1 MKKSNLEMLL
11 KGLEI
16 MKEAIVAEL
25 GEETVTDAKVVNIEE
40 AKEKKEAKKSN
51 KKQEKILSEEEV
63 AEATEAMEVETDN
76 LAEELNKMSLKD
88 LKDKAKELGVAVR
101 GSKSAIIGRILEAM
115 DAEDEDD
122 EEVIEEEVIETDE
135 EVEEEDETVGDE
147 VETVDLEEA
156 LKDYT
161 VEELAEMLAEA
172 GISTKGKK
180 QALIAKV
187 IKAVEEGKIEF
198 ETDEDDEEVEEDEV
212 VEDTTE
218 DEVEAEDVD
227 VELED
232 ILEEVP
238 LKEVKAICKEL
249 GIKVTM
255 KDKKPSLIDKLND
268 FEDTDALIQ
277 LLIDKEIIET
287 SDFEGEDD
295 EESDELVIEGS
306 EERQEAVKELYNST
320 IEEIENEEITIDE
333 IREFFT
339 ELYDGDKAKLK
350 KLDAMEDEELA
361 TEYAEMV
368 ANCIDDDGDEVEF
381 NTPYLVGDKPY
392 CCGKPMKH
400 VEGNTYVCV
409 VDGDEVELD
418 DEE

>member
-16 MKEAIVAEL
+16 MKEAIVSEL

-51 KKQEKILSEEEV
+51 KKQEKMLSEEEV

-88 LKDKAKELGVAVR
+88 LKEKAKELDVAVR

-115 DAEDEDD
+115 DAEDE
-122 EEVIEEEVIETDE
+122 EEEIIEEEVIETDD
-135 EVEEEDETVGDE
+135 EVEEDETVGDE

-161 VEELAEMLAEA
+161 VEELAEMLADA
-172 GISTKGKK
+172 GISSKGKK

-198 ETDEDDEEVEEDEV
+198 ETDEDDEEVEDEIEED
-212 VEDTTE
+212 VE
-218 DEVEAEDVD
+218 EAEVD
-227 VELED
+227 VELAD

-255 KDKKPSLIDKLND
+255 KDKKPSLIDKLNE
-268 FEDTDALIQ
+268 FEDTDTLIQ
-277 LLIDKEIIET
+277 LLLDKEIIEA

-339 ELYDGDKAKLK
+339 EIYDGDKAKLK

-381 NTPYLVGDKPY
+381 NTPYLVGEKPY

-400 VEGNTYVCV
+400 VKGNTYVCV